1 MERMILAGRKEDD
14 RFSYQMRE
22 LEKLAEAA
30 GGEVVG
36 ILTQENGTTDPKTYL
51 GRGKVEELSEMTR
64 ALEADAVVFLS
75 SLSGSK
81 IRNLED
87 ALGVKVLDRTML
99 ILDIF
104 ASRATTNE
112 GVLEVKLA
120 QLRYR
125 LPRLVG
131 MGGSLSRTGGGIGTR
146 GPGEQKLETDR
157 RHILREMDR
166 IKRKL
171 KDMKKHRDTLE
182 RAREKSAL
190 PRIALFGYTNAGKST
205 ILNAILHESENPKTV
220 LAKDMLFASLETR
233 MRRAVFP
240 EGAPFLISDT
250 VGIVSDLGTEFV
262 EAFQSTLEDM
272 KHADLVLHVV
282 DLSSP
287 YHIEEEAAGEELLV
301 RYEKIDVLTVYNKKD
316 LITEEMLRFPE
327 GERKITISAKDP
339 ADIRRLLEKMEA
351 ITDPVREHT
360 LLIPHEKA
368 HLVYERGL
376 TILSEEHLACGVRVA
391 VRAGERF
398 LGALTKYEVER

>member
-14 RFSYQMRE
+14 RFAYQMRE
-22 LEKLAEAA
+22 LAKLAEAA

-36 ILTQENGTTDPKTYL
+36 ILTQENGTIDPKTYL
-51 GRGKVEELSEMTR
+51 GSGKVEELSEMTR

-81 IRNLED
+81 IRNLEK
-87 ALGVKVLDRTML
+87 ALDVKVIDRTML

-131 MGGSLSRTGGGIGTR
+131 LGGSLSRTGGGIGTR

-166 IKRKL
+166 IKHRL
-171 KDMKKHRDTLE
+171 KEVKKHRDTLE
-182 RAREKSAL
+182 RARERSAL

-205 ILNAILHESENPKTV
+205 ILNAVLDRSENPKTV

-272 KHADLVLHVV
+272 KNADLVLHVV

-287 YHIEEEAAGEELLV
+287 YHAEEETAGEELLV
-301 RYEKIDVLTVYNKKD
+301 RYEKTDVLTVYNKKD
-316 LITEEMLRFPE
+316 LVTEKMVRFPE
-327 GERKITISAKDP
+327 GEHQITISAKDP
-339 ADIRRLLEKMEA
+339 ADILRFLEKIEA
-351 ITDPVREHT
+351 MTDPVREHT

-376 TILSEEHLACGVRVA
+376 TILSEEHLVRGVRVT

-398 LGALTKYEVER
+398 LGELAKYEVER

>member
-205 ILNAILHESENPKTV
+205 ILNAILQASENPKTV

-282 DLSSP
+282 DLSSL
-287 YHIEEEAAGEELLV
+287 YHIEEEAAGEELMT
-301 RYEKIDVLTVYNKKD
+301 RYEKTDVLTVYNKKD

-351 ITDPVREHT
+351 MTDPVCEHT

-376 TILSEEHLACGVRVA
+376 TILAEEHLAEGVRMT

-398 LGALTKYEVER
+398 LGELTKYEVAI

>member
-30 GGEVVG
+30 GAEVVG

-51 GRGKVEELSEMTR
+51 GSGKVEELSEMTR

-120 QLRYR
+120 QLGYR
-125 LPRLVG
+125 LPRLAG
-131 MGGSLSRTGGGIGTR
+131 LGGSLSRTGGGIGTR

-166 IKRKL
+166 IKKKL
-171 KDMKKHRDTLE
+171 KAMKKHRDTLE
-182 RAREKSAL
+182 RARERSAL

-205 ILNAILHESENPKTV
+205 ILNAILKESMNPKTV

-233 MRRAVFP
+233 MRRAMFP

-272 KHADLVLHVV
+272 KNADLVLHVV

-287 YHIEEEAAGEELLV
+287 YHIEEEVAGEEILN
-301 RYEKIDVLTVYNKKD
+301 RYEKTDVLTVYNKKD

-339 ADIRRLLEKMEA
+339 GEILRLLRKVESM
-351 ITDPVREHT
+351 TDPVREHT

-368 HLVYERGL
+368 HLIYERGL
-376 TILSEEHLACGVRVA
+376 TILSEEHLAEGVCMT

-398 LGALTKYEVER
+398 LGALTQYEVDA

>member
-1 MERMILAGRKEDD
+1 
-14 RFSYQMRE
+14 MRE

-36 ILTQENGTTDPKTYL
+36 ILTQENGTIDPKTYL
-51 GRGKVEELSEMTR
+51 GSGKVDELSEMTR

-87 ALGVKVLDRTML
+87 ALGVKLLDRTML

-131 MGGSLSRTGGGIGTR
+131 LGGSLSRTGGGIGTR

-157 RHILREMDR
+157 RHIVREMDR
-166 IKRKL
+166 IKMKL

-233 MRRAVFP
+233 MRRAMFP

-287 YHIEEEAAGEELLV
+287 YHIEEEAAGEELMT
-301 RYEKIDVLTVYNKKD
+301 RYEKTDVLTVYNKKD
-316 LITEEMLRFPE
+316 LITEKMLRFPE

-339 ADIRRLLEKMEA
+339 ADIRRLLKKMESM
-351 ITDPVREHT
+351 TDPVREHT
-360 LLIPHEKA
+360 LLVPHEKA

-376 TILSEEHLACGVRVA
+376 TILSEEHLAEGVRMT

-398 LGALTKYEVER
+398 LGELTKYEVAI

>member
-1 MERMILAGRKEDD
+1 MERMILAGRKEGD
-14 RFSYQMRE
+14 RFAYQMRE
-22 LEKLAEAA
+22 LAKLAEAA

-36 ILTQENGTTDPKTYL
+36 ILTQENGTIDPKTYL
-51 GRGKVEELSEMTR
+51 GSGKVEELSEMTR

-81 IRNLED
+81 IRNLEK
-87 ALGVKVLDRTML
+87 ALDVKVIDRTML

-131 MGGSLSRTGGGIGTR
+131 LGGSLSRTGGGIGTR

-166 IKRKL
+166 IKHRL
-171 KDMKKHRDTLE
+171 KEVKKHRDTLE
-182 RAREKSAL
+182 RARERSAL

-205 ILNAILHESENPKTV
+205 ILNAVLDRSENPKTV

-272 KHADLVLHVV
+272 KNADLVLHVV

-287 YHIEEEAAGEELLV
+287 YHAEEETAGEELLV
-301 RYEKIDVLTVYNKKD
+301 RYEKTDVLTVYNKKD
-316 LITEEMLRFPE
+316 LVTEKMVRFPE
-327 GERKITISAKDP
+327 GEHQITISAKDSR
-339 ADIRRLLEKMEA
+339 DILRLLEKIEA
-351 ITDPVREHT
+351 MTDPVREHT

-368 HLVYERGL
+368 HLVYEQGL
-376 TILSEEHLACGVRVA
+376 TILSEEHLVRGVRMT

-398 LGALTKYEVER
+398 LGELTKYEVER

>member
-14 RFSYQMRE
+14 RFAYQMRE
-22 LEKLAEAA
+22 LAKLAEAA

-36 ILTQENGTTDPKTYL
+36 ILTQENGTIDPKTYL
-51 GRGKVEELSEMTR
+51 GSGKVEELSEMTR

-81 IRNLED
+81 IRNLEK
-87 ALGVKVLDRTML
+87 ALDVKVIDRTML

-131 MGGSLSRTGGGIGTR
+131 LGGSLSRTGGGIGTR

-166 IKRKL
+166 IKHRL
-171 KDMKKHRDTLE
+171 KEVKKHRDTLE
-182 RAREKSAL
+182 RARERSAL

-205 ILNAILHESENPKTV
+205 ILNAVLDRSENPKTV

-272 KHADLVLHVV
+272 KNADLVLHVV

-287 YHIEEEAAGEELLV
+287 YHAEEETAGEELLV
-301 RYEKIDVLTVYNKKD
+301 RYEKTDVLTVYNKKD
-316 LITEEMLRFPE
+316 LVTEKMVRFPE
-327 GERKITISAKDP
+327 GEHQITISAKDSR
-339 ADIRRLLEKMEA
+339 DILRLLEKIEA
-351 ITDPVREHT
+351 MTDPVREHT

-376 TILSEEHLACGVRVA
+376 TILSEEPLVRGVRVT

>member
-205 ILNAILHESENPKTV
+205 ILNAILRASENPKTV

-287 YHIEEEAAGEELLV
+287 YHIEEEAAGEELLT
-301 RYEKIDVLTVYNKKD
+301 RYEKTDVLTVYNKKD

-327 GERKITISAKDP
+327 GEQKITISAKDP
-339 ADIRRLLEKMEA
+339 ADICRLLEKMETM
-351 ITDPVREHT
+351 TDPVREHT

-376 TILSEEHLACGVRVA
+376 TILAEEHLAEGVRMT
-391 VRAGERF
+391 VRAGDRF
-398 LGALTKYEVER
+398 LGELTKYEVAT

>member
-87 ALGVKVLDRTML
+87 ALDVKVLDRTML

-125 LPRLVG
+125 LPRLIG

-205 ILNAILHESENPKTV
+205 ILNAILHASENPKTV

-287 YHIEEEAAGEELLV
+287 YHSEEEAAGEELLV
-301 RYEKIDVLTVYNKKD
+301 RYEKTDVLTVYNKKD

-339 ADIRRLLEKMEA
+339 ADIRRLLEKMEMM
-351 ITDPVREHT
+351 TDPVCKHT

-376 TILSEEHLACGVRVA
+376 TILSEEHLAEGVRMT

-398 LGALTKYEVER
+398 LGELTKYEVAI

>member
-205 ILNAILHESENPKTV
+205 ILNAILQESENPKTV

-250 VGIVSDLGTEFV
+250 VGIVSNLGTEFV

-287 YHIEEEAAGEELLV
+287 YHSEEEAAGEELMT
-301 RYEKIDVLTVYNKKD
+301 RYEKTDVLTVYNKKD

-327 GERKITISAKDP
+327 GEQKITISAKDP

-351 ITDPVREHT
+351 MTDPVREHT
-360 LLIPHEKA
+360 LLVPHEKA

-376 TILSEEHLACGVRVA
+376 TILSEEHLAEGVRMT
-391 VRAGERF
+391 VRAGDRF
-398 LGALTKYEVER
+398 LGELTKYEVAI

>member
-87 ALGVKVLDRTML
+87 ALGVKVIDRTML

-171 KDMKKHRDTLE
+171 KDIKKHRDTLE

-205 ILNAILHESENPKTV
+205 ILNAILRESENPKTV

-287 YHIEEEAAGEELLV
+287 YHSEEEAAGEELMT
-301 RYEKIDVLTVYNKKD
+301 RYEKTDVLTVYNKKD

-351 ITDPVREHT
+351 MTDPVREHK

-376 TILSEEHLACGVRVA
+376 TILSEEHLAEGVRMT

-398 LGALTKYEVER
+398 LGELTKYEVAI

>member
-205 ILNAILHESENPKTV
+205 ILNAILHKSENPKTV

-287 YHIEEEAAGEELLV
+287 YHIEEEAAGEELMT
-301 RYEKIDVLTVYNKKD
+301 RYEKTDVLTVYNKKD

-327 GERKITISAKDP
+327 GEQKITISAKDP

-351 ITDPVREHT
+351 MTDPVREHT

-376 TILSEEHLACGVRVA
+376 TILSEEHLAEGVRMT

-398 LGALTKYEVER
+398 LGELTKYEVVV

>member
-205 ILNAILHESENPKTV
+205 ILNAILHASENPKTV

-287 YHIEEEAAGEELLV
+287 YHIEEEAAGEELMT
-301 RYEKIDVLTVYNKKD
+301 RYEKTDVLTVYNKKD

-327 GERKITISAKDP
+327 GDRKITISAKDP
-339 ADIRRLLEKMEA
+339 ADICRLLEKMETM
-351 ITDPVREHT
+351 TDPVREHT

-376 TILSEEHLACGVRVA
+376 TILAEEHLAEGVRMT
-391 VRAGERF
+391 VRAGDRF
-398 LGALTKYEVER
+398 LGELTKYEVAT

>member
-14 RFSYQMRE
+14 RFAYQMRE
-22 LEKLAEAA
+22 LAKLAEAA

-36 ILTQENGTTDPKTYL
+36 ILTQENGTIDPKTYL
-51 GRGKVEELSEMTR
+51 GSGKVEELSEMTR

-81 IRNLED
+81 IRNLEK
-87 ALGVKVLDRTML
+87 ALDVKVIDRTML

-131 MGGSLSRTGGGIGTR
+131 LGGSLSRTGGGIGTR

-166 IKRKL
+166 IKHRL
-171 KDMKKHRDTLE
+171 KEVKKHRDTLE
-182 RAREKSAL
+182 RARERSAL

-205 ILNAILHESENPKTV
+205 ILNAVLDRSENPKTV

-272 KHADLVLHVV
+272 KNADLVLHVV

-287 YHIEEEAAGEELLV
+287 YHAEEETAGEELLV
-301 RYEKIDVLTVYNKKD
+301 RYEKTDVLTVYNKKD
-316 LITEEMLRFPE
+316 LVTEKMVRFPE
-327 GERKITISAKDP
+327 GEHQITISAKDP
-339 ADIRRLLEKMEA
+339 ADILRLLEKIEA
-351 ITDPVREHT
+351 MTDPVREHT
-360 LLIPHEKA
+360 LFIPHEKA

-376 TILSEEHLACGVRVA
+376 TILSEEHLARGVRVT

-398 LGALTKYEVER
+398 LGELTKYEVER

>member
-205 ILNAILHESENPKTV
+205 ILNAILQASENPKTV

-282 DLSSP
+282 DLSSL
-287 YHIEEEAAGEELLV
+287 YHIEEEAAGEELMT
-301 RYEKIDVLTVYNKKD
+301 RYEKTDVLTVYNKKD

-351 ITDPVREHT
+351 MTDPVCEHT

-376 TILSEEHLACGVRVA
+376 TILAEEHLAEGVHMT

-398 LGALTKYEVER
+398 LGELTKYEVAI